1 MRRAKVKH
9 YGKALLV
16 MGLFALTA
24 CQSASKPE
32 TSPTASADPESDR
45 CGASQYQTYVG
56 KPLSSLSDQRFEQ
69 QVRAIPWNSAVT
81 MDFNLSRLN
90 FLADK
95 NGTIS
100 KVYCG

>member
-1 MRRAKVKH
+1 MKY
-9 YGKALLV
+9 YGKALVV

-24 CQSASKPE
+24 CQSASKTE
-32 TSPTASADPESDR
+32 ITPTASVDPESDR
-45 CGASQYQTYVG
+45 CGASQYQNYVG

-81 MDFNLSRLN
+81 MDFNLNRLN
-90 FLADK
+90 FFADQS
-95 NGTIS
+95 GIIS